1 MRHKWSLRGEQ
12 FVWLDLAGG
21 EQRDKL
27 SIGCE
32 EVVISQLPGQDPG
45 DLLEGAWR
53 NVCLAQLRGEEVN
66 FQLFRKVGVL
76 MADAGD
82 SRGFDECGTEL
93 FAELASKSLFE
104 GLAGAD
110 FPAGKFPLERRGV
123 VLAALADKQAT
134 IGTFDDSGD
143 DVQHRGCP
151 LYGGIRSVGN
161 QAAKKSCGFCGGLTR
176 EIACDG
182 V

>member
-1 MRHKWSLRGEQ
+1 MTATRCDNECLLRGEQ
-12 FVWLDLAGG
+12 FVGFDLAGS
-21 EQRDKL
+21 EQGNEL

-32 EVVISQLPGQDPG
+32 EIVIAQFPGQDPG
-45 DLLEGAWR
+45 NLLEGARR
-53 NVCLAQLRGEEVN
+53 NICLAQLRGEEMN

-82 SRGFDECGTEL
+82 LRGLDECGTEL

-110 FPAGKFPLERRGV
+110 FSAGKFPLKRRGV
-123 VLAALADKQAT
+123 VLAALADQQAA

-151 LYGGIRSVGN
+151 LYGGISSLGN
-161 QAAKKSCGFCGGLTR
+161 QAAKRAVDFAAG
-176 EIACDG
+176 
-182 V
+182 